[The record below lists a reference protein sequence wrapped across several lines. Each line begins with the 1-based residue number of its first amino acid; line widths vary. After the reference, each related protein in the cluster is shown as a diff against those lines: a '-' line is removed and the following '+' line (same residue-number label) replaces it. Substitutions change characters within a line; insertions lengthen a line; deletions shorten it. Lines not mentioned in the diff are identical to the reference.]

1 MIVNCDFLECE
12 KFITVNQLVSVILY
26 EAVDDRQLGG
36 GEGEAGKEGRGWRGA
51 SPDVCPGRQIP
62 LLRHCTKQQDKTD
75 YVVLKTAA
83 WKTKRLNLLGGVYK
97 GYNPARMSHP
107 LPF

>member
-1 MIVNCDFLECE
+1 MLYWQYSKNSRISKNVSLQVIGNFDFLECE
-12 KFITVNQLVSVILY
+12 KFITINQLVNGVNVILY
-26 EAVDDRQLGG
+26 EAVDDRQLWGG
-36 GEGEAGKEGRGWRGA
+36 GREGRGWRGA

-83 WKTKRLNLLGGVYK
+83 
-97 GYNPARMSHP
+97 
-107 LPF
+107 

>member
-36 GEGEAGKEGRGWRGA
+36 GEGEAGKEGRGGRGT
-51 SPDVCPGRQIP
+51 SPYATAQNSKTRQ
-62 LLRHCTKQQDKTD
+62 T
-75 YVVLKTAA
+75 
-83 WKTKRLNLLGGVYK
+83 
-97 GYNPARMSHP
+97 M
-107 LPF
+107 